1 MQVMT
6 CLEGYTQYHISKGP
20 SNGSRKIK
28 NQKME
33 IVFILIRKII
43 YTKYYWF
50 EATKL
55 DCPWIVDTWNL
66 NIFSVLPCC

>member
-28 NQKME
+28 DKKME
-33 IVFILIRKII
+33 IVFILIRKLFTQNII
-43 YTKYYWF
+43 GL
-50 EATKL
+50 KL
-55 DCPWIVDTWNL
+55 LNLIVHG
-66 NIFSVLPCC
+66 